1 MTDQVKQDPI
11 EDGLAMSTQ
20 LIEPNSNAATGK
32 QDQQLQELKLYVEG
46 MMKKMDNAFNNVLTP
61 QGGNSNTHFFN
72 TPQSAAT
79 PQPITTP
86 AVNTKPGCLNELM
99 DHLCN
104 MVLKIPLDS
113 VIYDQEE
120 VMTLIELVTLS
131 KEDIFGIEDKSGVR
145 IKKVDARKLQ
155 HLTWWYVEEAAKYPD
170 NNMQD
175 ENWLLKTNSDF

>member
-1 MTDQVKQDPI
+1 
-11 EDGLAMSTQ
+11 
-20 LIEPNSNAATGK
+20 
-32 QDQQLQELKLYVEG
+32 
-46 MMKKMDNAFNNVLTP
+46 MKRMDSAVNNVLTP
-61 QGGNSNTHFFN
+61 QGNNNNTHFFN

-86 AVNTKPGCLNELM
+86 AVNPKPRCLNELM

-131 KEDIFGIEDKSGVR
+131 KEDIFGIEDRSGVR

-155 HLTWWYVEEAAKYPD
+155 HLTWWYVEEAAKYPS
-170 NNMQD
+170 NTMPD
-175 ENWLLKTNSDF
+175 ENWLLKTNSDFEFFRRTRVPLLSRGDINTKAVHVN

>member
-1 MTDQVKQDPI
+1 
-11 EDGLAMSTQ
+11 
-20 LIEPNSNAATGK
+20 
-32 QDQQLQELKLYVEG
+32 
-46 MMKKMDNAFNNVLTP
+46 MDSAIHNVLTP

-72 TPQSAAT
+72 TPQSATT
-79 PQPITTP
+79 PQSINTP
-86 AVNTKPGCLNELM
+86 TVNTKPRCLNELM

-131 KEDIFGIEDKSGVR
+131 KEDIFGIEDKSGVI

-170 NNMQD
+170 NNMSD
-175 ENWLLKTNSDF
+175 ES